1 MDGLDRHQI
10 ANIAL
15 DEAGWMSISSDA
27 TRRQKHWSMLVVLED
42 SATERVSVLN
52 DATLDWSRKG
62 DEM

>member
-1 MDGLDRHQI
+1 MAVDGLDRHQI

-42 SATERVSVLN
+42 SATEQVFVLN
-52 DATLDWSRKG
+52 DAPLD
-62 DEM
+62 